1 MQCHVALHTS
11 EEILQEDTAFLYQSQ
26 EKKKTTPSK
35 CFLPVRA
42 HGNNFELLFPCY
54 SEIVFIGQICIM
66 NLPML
71 VATNM
76 PRPAYVITHSDE
88 ETQHTLADLV

>member
-11 EEILQEDTAFLYQSQ
+11 EEILQEGTAFLYQSQ
-26 EKKKTTPSK
+26 EKKTTPSI
-35 CFLPVRA
+35 CCLPVRA